1 MKAFEILTH
10 VGASIGHLDLS
21 INGAQ
26 SEMFSS
32 NYLSLEIKSDVFRGD
47 AQSLTWIRYLKS
59 VEVVSLEGPI
69 VSAELLGIV
78 AQMPGVKKVLIS
90 EATLTPDD
98 LLPLKEIAEL
108 QHLELT
114 YMPVTD
120 EFVPALCQLPLTQS
134 LRLYGTDVTEKGEE
148 ELTRLLD
155 GLEIYRSNGGFLGI
169 ASPATGEVVVTKV
182 VRESAAHKAGIQLQ
196 DKIVEIQ
203 DKPIKNFTALRAT
216 LADYRPDEPVQVKV
230 IRQVIDPDS
239 MKLVPA
245 ELTIT
250 VVLGKQEKN

>member
-1 MKAFEILTH
+1 M
-10 VGASIGHLDLS
+10 
-21 INGAQ
+21 
-26 SEMFSS
+26 
-32 NYLSLEIKSDVFRGD
+32 
-47 AQSLTWIRYLKS
+47 
-59 VEVVSLEGPI
+59 
-69 VSAELLGIV
+69 
-78 AQMPGVKKVLIS
+78 
-90 EATLTPDD
+90 
-98 LLPLKEIAEL
+98 
-108 QHLELT
+108 
-114 YMPVTD
+114 
-120 EFVPALCQLPLTQS
+120 
-134 LRLYGTDVTEKGEE
+134 
-148 ELTRLLD
+148 
-155 GLEIYRSNGGFLGI
+155 
-169 ASPATGEVVVTKV
+169 TKV